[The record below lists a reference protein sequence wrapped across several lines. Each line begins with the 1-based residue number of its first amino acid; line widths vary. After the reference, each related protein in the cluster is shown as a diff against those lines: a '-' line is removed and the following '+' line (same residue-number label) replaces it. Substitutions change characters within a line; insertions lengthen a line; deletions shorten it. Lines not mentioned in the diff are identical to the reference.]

1 MRGLFAVPVLFAIAT
16 VLPAACGGDDGEVAG
31 SRDTTEPELEDVVA
45 LEGDRVEVTAL
56 DNTFNHQNIRIAAG
70 TTVVWEN
77 KGRQNHDVIPA
88 DADADS
94 WGVGEEEFTPG
105 DVYEYTF
112 EEPGTYRYYCSLHGD
127 PDAGMIGAIVVEEP
141 TSSAGD
147 DQQADVQDN
156 NDS

>member
-1 MRGLFAVPVLFAIAT
+1 MRGSFAVPVLFAIAT

-31 SRDTTEPELEDVVA
+31 SRDATEPELEDVVA
-45 LEGDRVEVTAL
+45 LEGDRVEVIAL
-56 DNTFNHQNIRIAAG
+56 DNTFNHQNIRVEAG
-70 TTVVWEN
+70 TTVVWKNE
-77 KGRQNHDVIPA
+77 GRQDHDVIA
-88 DADADS
+88 VEGDDG
-94 WGVGEEEFTPG
+94 WGVRQEGFGPG

-127 PDAGMIGAIVVEEP
+127 PDAGMIGAVVVEEP